1 MGRPSV
7 TIDPVVS
14 GSMVTEGLLAENG
27 YGKPSA
33 TFQEPVIF
41 FSRTV
46 YTLIIRRLE
55 STDAGIYR
63 CQLDLKGENVNPYK
77 DGDLIVLGKNYLE

>member
-1 MGRPSV
+1 MLTYTKAR
-7 TIDPVVS
+7 
-14 GSMVTEGLLAENG
+14 NG
-27 YGKPSA
+27 WARLRMSL
-33 TFQEPVIF
+33 IF